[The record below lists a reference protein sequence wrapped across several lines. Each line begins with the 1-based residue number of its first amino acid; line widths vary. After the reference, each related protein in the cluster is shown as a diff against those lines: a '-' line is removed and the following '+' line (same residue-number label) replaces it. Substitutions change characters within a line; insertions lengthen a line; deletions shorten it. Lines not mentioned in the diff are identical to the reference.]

1 MDFLN
6 LWFTGLLHASRAM
19 EALRTRPAP
28 LWGLTAVLVRFVGT
42 SLLVAL
48 PLALL
53 DRTPFTPSYIVFIHE
68 ENYYRVWL
76 FLLPVFGVFTWLLMS
91 SFAQL
96 LLRLSSH
103 DTDFDRIA
111 NVTGMSMLIP
121 MPVVWVWDLAMI
133 LTGAYG
139 LVVMAISH
147 TIIQAWE
154 TVLGVIGLKCVVGLR
169 TRAAIL
175 VAVSINLIY
184 VLMGALFAR

>member
-1 MDFLN
+1 MDLLN
-6 LWFTGLLHASRAM
+6 LWFTGLLHPSRAM

-53 DRTPFTPSYIVFIHE
+53 DRAPFTRSYIVFIHE

-121 MPVVWVWDLAMI
+121 MPVVWAWDLAMI

-139 LVVMAISH
+139 LVVMAASH

-154 TVLGVIGLKCVVGLR
+154 TVLGVIGLKRMVGLG